1 MNRTYFKST
10 MREISDSVG
19 RFVSIVLIILLGSL
33 LYVGIRSV
41 GPDLNQTASHYFEK
55 QKLSDVKVT
64 STMGL
69 TNSDLTSIKQ
79 NKQVKQAMP
88 VHMTTLQKRRN
99 QIVSVYGYQNGSKL
113 DRLKL
118 VSGKLPT
125 KNNQIVLDKKAK
137 QNGYKIGDTYRLPKS
152 ASLKRRTFKVVGFVN
167 SPQYVSSTDR
177 GTTNLGSGTVNY
189 FAYVP
194 KAVFKQKEY
203 ALIAVQFR
211 NPKHYAAGTDQY
223 NSYIDR
229 QKTKLKHTMRNRPSA
244 RQKQLQTTAQNKLDK
259 QSAKITKEEKQLA
272 KVPAAYQTAKT
283 KAAKKELIAA
293 KAKVKKAEAKVK
305 AIAKPTY
312 LYNDRSTNPGY
323 QDYFDES
330 HSIAA
335 IAIIFPGFFLFI
347 AILITFTTVSRMVE
361 TNRREV
367 GLMRA
372 LGYTKH
378 EIAMK
383 YIVYTLLA
391 GILGA
396 GLGGALGMLTLP
408 QFVFSL
414 LSNNNLSD
422 FVGVIPWAYLAQTMV
437 AGLVAT
443 LGSALIVLT
452 INLREVPT
460 NLMRERAPKAGK
472 RILMERIKPLWKR
485 LSFNQKVSYRNL
497 FRYKGRMLMTI
508 VGIAG
513 CTGLI
518 LTGFGIQN
526 SVDDLIPAQYE
537 NVQHFQAIVTMDKAT
552 RQIHAGQISAQK
564 SALIKSVTARPTH
577 GTANDTVSM
586 VVPKA
591 TTNFEKYVSLKSVNG
606 SKKIK
611 LTNKGVI
618 LSEKLATDMNAEAGS
633 TIILQ
638 ISGKKVRAKVTGVIK
653 NYAGHWLYTTPTYYH
668 KLTNKT
674 YHATSRLVK
683 TTQVKKAQREKLSRK
698 LLKQTGVL
706 NVSFPQYAAG
716 ELSTG
721 GLGSVVLIMIV
732 MSGALALV
740 VLYNLTNINISE
752 RIRELATIKVLG
764 FYDREVTAYVAR
776 ENVIFTV
783 VGIVAGWGIGVFLHQ
798 FIMVKAQTGSILF
811 PMVIHYPGYIWSAL
825 ITGLFSLII
834 GVLTH
839 YKLKGIEMLD
849 ALAASE

>member
-1 MNRTYFKST
+1 MNRTYFKAT
-10 MREISDSVG
+10 MREISQSMG
-19 RFVSIVLIILLGSL
+19 KFVSIVLIILLGSL

-41 GPDLNQTASHYFEK
+41 GPDLNQTANHYFK
-55 QKLSDVKVT
+55 QQKLSDVKVS

-69 TNSDLTSIKQ
+69 TNRDLTSIKQ
-79 NKQVKQAMP
+79 NKQVKTALP
-88 VHMTTLQKRRN
+88 IHMVTLQKSRS
-99 QIVSVYGYQNGSKL
+99 QIVSVYGYQKQAKL
-113 DRLKL
+113 DQLKL

-125 KNNQIVLDKKAK
+125 QANQLVLDIKAK
-137 QNGYKIGDTYRLPKS
+137 ENGYHIGDIYRLPKNS
-152 ASLKRRTFKVVGFVN
+152 NLNRRKFKIVGFVN

-177 GTTNLGSGTVNY
+177 GTTNLGNGTVNY

-194 KAVFKQKEY
+194 NSTFKQKVY
-203 ALIAVQFR
+203 PTIAVQF
-211 NPKHYAAGTDQY
+211 KKSSQYAAGTDSY
-223 NSYIDR
+223 NNYIDK
-229 QKTKLKHTMRNRPSA
+229 QKTSLKKSLSKRPEQ
-244 RQKQLQTTAQNKLDK
+244 RQTQLQNSAQAKLNKQK
-259 QSAKITKEEKQLA
+259 AKIKQQEKQLT
-272 KVPAAYQTAKT
+272 KIPSGYQTTKT
-283 KAAKKELIAA
+283 KAAKRKLTTA
-293 KAKVKKAEAKVK
+293 KAEIKRAEAQIKK
-305 AIAKPTY
+305 IARPTY
-312 LYNDRSTNPGY
+312 LYNDRSANPGY

-361 TNRREV
+361 KNRREI

-396 GLGGALGMLTLP
+396 GLGGVLGMLTLP

-414 LSNNNLSD
+414 LSNNNLTA
-422 FVGVIPWAYLAQTMV
+422 FVGVIPWSYLAQTMI

-472 RILMERIKPLWKR
+472 RILMERITPLWRR

-526 SVDDLIPAQYE
+526 SVDDLVPTQYE
-537 NVQHFQAIVTMDKAT
+537 DVQHFQALVTVKKAT
-552 RQIHAGQISAQK
+552 QRIHAANISGQK
-564 SALIKSVTARPTH
+564 SVMAKSITARPTH
-577 GTANDTVSM
+577 GTANDTVTLI
-586 VVPKA
+586 VPKA
-591 TTNFEKYVSLKSVNG
+591 TANFSQYVTLKSVTTG
-606 SKKIK
+606 KKIK
-611 LTNKGVI
+611 LSDQGVV
-618 LSEKLATDMNAEAGS
+618 LSEKLATDMNAKRGS
-633 TIILQ
+633 LVTLQ
-638 ISGKKVRAKVTGVIK
+638 ISGKKVKAKVTGVTK
-653 NYAGHWLYTTPTYYH
+653 NYAGHWIYTTKSYYH
-668 KLTNKT
+668 HLTGNSAK
-674 YHATSRLVK
+674 ATTRLVK
-683 TTQVKKAQREKLSRK
+683 TNQTKKAQREKLSRQ
-698 LLKQTGVL
+698 LLKENGVL
-706 NVSFPQYAAG
+706 NVSFPRYAASA
-716 ELSTG
+716 LSTG

-752 RIRELATIKVLG
+752 RMRELATIKVLG

-776 ENVIFTV
+776 ENVVFTV
-783 VGIVAGWGIGVFLHQ
+783 AGIILGWGIGLFLHQ

-811 PMVIHYPGYIWSAL
+811 PMTIHYPGYIWSAV
-825 ITGLFSLII
+825 ITGCFSLFI

-839 YKLKGIEMLD
+839 YKLKRIDMLD

>member
-1 MNRTYFKST
+1 MNRTYFKAT
-10 MREISDSVG
+10 VREISQSMG
-19 RFVSIVLIILLGSL
+19 KFISIVLIILLGSL

-41 GPDLNQTASHYFEK
+41 GPDLNQSANHYFQK
-55 QKLSDVKVT
+55 QKLSDLKVT

-69 TNSDLTSIKQ
+69 TNRDLSSIKQ
-79 NKQVKQAMP
+79 VSQVKQAMP
-88 VHMTTLQKRRN
+88 VHMTTLQKSRN
-99 QIVSVYGYQNGSKL
+99 QIVSVYGYQNHPAL
-113 DRLKL
+113 DRLKV
-118 VSGKLPT
+118 VSGHLPQ
-125 KNNQIVLDKKAK
+125 KANQIVLDKKAK
-137 QNGYKIGDTYRLPKS
+137 QNGYKLGDRYRLPKS
-152 ASLKRRTFKVVGFVN
+152 SSLKRREFKVVGFVN

-177 GTTNLGSGTVNY
+177 GTTTLGSGTVSY
-189 FAYVP
+189 FAYV
-194 KAVFKQKEY
+194 KNTVFSQNAY
-203 ALIAVQFR
+203 ALIAVQFK

-223 NSYIDR
+223 NTYVDR
-229 QKTKLKHTMRNRPSA
+229 QKAKLKAQLKNRPA
-244 RQKQLQTTAQNKLDK
+244 DRQKQLQKTEQ
-259 QSAKITKEEKQLA
+259 AKIDQQLAKIEKQEKQLA
-272 KVPAAYQTAKT
+272 KVPSAYRTAKM
-283 KAAKKELIAA
+283 KAAQKELTQA
-293 KAKVKKAEAKVK
+293 KAKLKAAEAQVAQIK
-305 AIAKPTY
+305 KPTY
-312 LYNDRSTNPGY
+312 LYNDRSANPGY

-361 TNRREV
+361 KNRREV

-396 GLGGALGMLTLP
+396 CLGGVLGMLTLP

-414 LSNNNLSD
+414 LSNNNLTE
-422 FVGVIPWAYLAQTMV
+422 FVGVIPWSYLIETLV

-472 RILMERIKPLWKR
+472 RILLERIKPLWNH
-485 LSFNQKVSYRNL
+485 LNFNQKVSYRNL

-526 SVDDLIPAQYE
+526 SVDDLVPAQYDDI
-537 NVQHFQAIVTMDKAT
+537 QHFQATVTLDKAS
-552 RQIHAGQISAQK
+552 REVHSQQISAQK
-564 SALIKSVTARPTH
+564 AVLMKSLTARPTK
-577 GTANDTVSM
+577 GTANDTVTM
-586 VVPKA
+586 VVPK
-591 TTNFEKYVSLKSVNG
+591 TTTGFEKFVSLRSV
-606 SKKIK
+606 KTDRK
-611 LTNKGVI
+611 LRLSNQGVI
-618 LSEKLATDMNAEAGS
+618 LSEKLATDMDAKSGS
-633 TIILQ
+633 QVTLQ
-638 ISGKKVRAKVTGVIK
+638 ISGKKVRARVAGVVK
-653 NYAGHWLYTTPTYYH
+653 NYAGHWLYTTPSYYK
-668 KLTNKT
+668 KLTGKT
-674 YHATSRLVK
+674 YHATSRLLK
-683 TTQVKKAQREKLSRK
+683 TNQVKKAQRDKLSRQ

-706 NVSFPQYAAG
+706 NVSFPRYAASA
-716 ELSTG
+716 LSTG

-783 VGIVAGWGIGVFLHQ
+783 VGIIVGWGIGIFLHR
-798 FIMVKAQTGSILF
+798 FIMIKAQTGSILF

-834 GVLTH
+834 GILTH
-839 YKLKGIEMLD
+839 YRLKRIEMLD